1 MRGTAFVNLEF
12 SISAPVAVEA
22 AAAAL
27 DGNTIVVHH
36 SVRDI
41 NHYHFR
47 FSVSK
52 PRFRFPLY
60 LTVLVYCNSIADRIE
75 DFFFRCGKFGGGG
88 SDLTSVHR

>member
-27 DGNTIVVHH
+27 GDGNTIAVQH

-41 NHYHFR
+41 NHR
-47 FSVSK
+47 G
-52 PRFRFPLY
+52 
-60 LTVLVYCNSIADRIE
+60 
-75 DFFFRCGKFGGGG
+75 FRCRNHDSGFH
-88 SDLTSVHR
+88 LT